1 MVEKHCNLSEVIF
14 LKDGV
19 KKPLEEVFQKHYNIS
34 DLQNA
39 FKAFGIT
46 KASVKEVFSNGHTAR
61 GILVYV
67 LCDHLN
73 SKYPGEKWKVMRG
86 AGEYLALKVNN
97 NSKKAELYEFHVFE
111 SLTSDQEH
119 LKGKGIV
126 AYSHTL
132 NSSYID
138 DHWYSYFF
146 ADIRNLE
153 EIVFYELNKS

>member
-1 MVEKHCNLSEVIF
+1 MVEKHSIPLEKVIF

-19 KKPLEEVFQKHYNIS
+19 EKPLKKVFSQDYDIS
-34 DLQNA
+34 KLQNA
-39 FKAFGIT
+39 VKEFGIT

-73 SKYPGEKWKVMRG
+73 SKYPDEKWKVKRG
-86 AGEYLALKVNN
+86 VGESLALKVNN
-97 NSKKAELYEFHVFE
+97 NSKKAKLYEFHVFE
-111 SLTSDQEH
+111 RVTEKDVVDED
-119 LKGKGIV
+119 IV
-126 AYSHTL
+126 ALSHTL

-138 DHWYSYFF
+138 HHFYSYFF

-153 EIVFYELNKS
+153 KIVFYELNKS

>member
-1 MVEKHCNLSEVIF
+1 MVEKHRIPLEKVIF

-19 KKPLEEVFQKHYNIS
+19 EKPLKKVFSQDYDIS
-34 DLQNA
+34 KLQNA
-39 FKAFGIT
+39 VKAFGIT
-46 KASVKEVFSNGHTAR
+46 TSVTDVFSDGHTLR

-73 SKYPGEKWKVMRG
+73 SKNQNEEWKVKRR
-86 AGEYLALKVNN
+86 AGESLVLIN
-97 NSKKAELYEFHVFE
+97 KAKLYEFHVFE
-111 SLTSDQEH
+111 RVTEKDVVDED
-119 LKGKGIV
+119 IV
-126 AYSHTL
+126 ALSHTL

-138 DHWYSYFF
+138 HHFYSYFF